1 MPAKKDHQEPPL
13 SASDVERV
21 IAVLSRD
28 DVRHALLSSTSMPVP
43 LESIPGLPAPAG
55 LTHEQT
61 LDLLTTLQR
70 LPATYSPIPD
80 REGRMYWFVHTNRIR
95 LSLSTI
101 DQHCTV
107 HSRLYER
114 IMSRSGARF
123 VVQSNVDET
132 AATARLDHVDIDYET
147 AKELLL
153 TKRQPRTVEER
164 LIVNH
169 YRLSEE
175 LQDLVDMPWT
185 PTTLMDLYGRL
196 TYGIPSKLSRS
207 PHGANRSAED
217 GAFRGL
223 CSYAE
228 SAHLHSCTHPAE
240 IALIVRAVTTYWN
253 LFPAWNG
260 MMSRILFRFVAL
272 KLGYPVLGYLPL
284 SHSELMLREAR
295 PDWPPTLAPEPAVLG
310 VWKESNTTPWL
321 DSQLSL
327 MVHALRQL
335 DARMGRAAHIDEAVQ
350 GELQADVSMNH
361 RQRSV
366 IGRALRL
373 PDATFRIGY
382 HRTTHGIGYA
392 TAHRDFAE
400 LVARGYLAETR
411 EGRMKVFRAGPA
423 LEERIG
429 ALADVGRIED
439 YEIPLPPEFT
449 SVGT

>member
-1 MPAKKDHQEPPL
+1 MPAVKDHQEPPL
-13 SASDVERV
+13 RASDIERV

-28 DVRHALLSSTSMPVP
+28 DVRHALLRSTAIPV
-43 LESIPGLPAPAG
+43 SIENIPDLPTPAG
-55 LTHEQT
+55 LTREQT

-70 LPATYSPIPD
+70 LPAVYSPIPD
-80 REGRMYWFVHTNRIR
+80 REGRMHWFVHTNRIR
-95 LSLSTI
+95 RSLSII
-101 DQHCTV
+101 DQHCTT

-114 IMSRSGARF
+114 IISRSGARF
-123 VVQSNVDET
+123 VVQSNVEET
-132 AATARLDHVDIDYET
+132 VSTAHLDHVDVDYET

-153 TKRQPRTVEER
+153 TKRQPRTMEER
-164 LIVNH
+164 LVVNH

-175 LQDLVDMPWT
+175 LQDLVDLPWT
-185 PTTLMDLYGRL
+185 PPTLIDLYGRL
-196 TYGIPSKLSRS
+196 TNGIPSHLSRT
-207 PHGANRSAED
+207 PHGTNRSAED
-217 GAFRGL
+217 AVFRGL

-228 SAHLHSCTHPAE
+228 AAHLHSCTHPAE
-240 IALIVRAVTTYWN
+240 VALIVRAVTAYWD

-272 KLGYPVLGYLPL
+272 KLGYPVLGYLPI
-284 SHSELMLREAR
+284 SRSELMLRETR
-295 PDWPPTLAPEPAVLG
+295 PDWPPDLAPEPAVLG
-310 VWKESNTTPWL
+310 RWQETNSTPWL

-335 DARMGRAAHIDEAVQ
+335 NARMERAAHIDEAVQ
-350 GELQADVSMNH
+350 SELQADVSMNH

-400 LVARGYLAETR
+400 LVDRGYLTETT
-411 EGRMKVFRAGPA
+411 EGRTKVFRAGPA
-423 LEERIG
+423 LEARIG
-429 ALADVGRIED
+429 ALADVGRVED
-439 YEIPLPPEFT
+439 YEIPLPPEFI
-449 SVGT
+449 SGG